1 MSPPLPGPTL
11 LRQRWLDVAFL
22 HWQVDA
28 ERAAARLPAGLR
40 PHQLDGTTYIG
51 LVCFRLVGAG
61 LARGPAMLPPF
72 VETNVRLYAVDER
85 GRTGV
90 VFLSMDVSSPVM
102 AASGRA
108 VGLPYRWARAAHR
121 RSGAEHEYATLLPR
135 RGEPRL
141 RSRVSIRPDDG
152 ASPDQHPGLTSF
164 LTERWALF
172 APRLGRTWYLPNTH
186 EAWPLQPASV
196 TTLDDDLVPA
206 AGFPE
211 VAGRAPDH
219 VAFSPGVSARF
230 GSPAA
235 L

>member
-1 MSPPLPGPTL
+1 MSPPLPGPPL
-11 LRQRWLDVAFL
+11 LRQRWLDVTFM
-22 HWQVDA
+22 HWRVDV
-28 ERAAARLPAGLR
+28 ERAAAQLPAGLR
-40 PHQLDGTTYIG
+40 PHQLDGETYVG

-61 LARGPAMLPPF
+61 LARGPALLRPF

-85 GRTGV
+85 GRAGV
-90 VFLSMDVSSPVM
+90 VFLSMDVSSAMM

-121 RSGAEHEYATLLPR
+121 RTGAGHAYVTLLPR
-135 RGEPRL
+135 SGEPRL
-141 RSRVSIRPDDG
+141 RSRLSIRPVDG
-152 ASPDQHPGLTSF
+152 VALEHDELARF

-172 APRLGRTWYLPNTH
+172 APRLGRTWHLPNTH
-186 EAWPLQPASV
+186 EAWPLRAATV

-211 VAGRAPDH
+211 VAGRPPDH